1 MLLNTGP
8 FKYNGAHVFYTKN
21 VKKHKLHKIEE
32 LLKLGILSNEVVLA
46 GGSLQT
52 LINDDITINDYDIFF
67 VSDNPNRMNEN
78 VTIVSKKLE
87 DQGYEC
93 VFECPAGELRT
104 FKKDGMKIQLIKKSP
119 YIDMESLISS
129 FDFTACMAAYNGT
142 EFLFAYSFIKAS
154 KYLKLDV
161 NYISY
166 PVSSLRRL
174 LKYQKKGFYATNAC
188 LRSLVEHVH
197 TIRLSETNMS
207 YYFD

>member
-8 FKYNGAHVFYTKN
+8 FKYNGAPAFYTKN
-21 VKKHKLHKIEE
+21 VNKRKLHKIEE
-32 LLKLGILSNEVVLA
+32 LLKLDILSHEVVLA

-67 VSDNPNRMNEN
+67 VTYGSNSMNEK
-78 VTIVSKKLE
+78 VAIVSKKLE

-93 VFECPAGELRT
+93 VFDCPAGELRT
-104 FKKDGMKIQLIKKSP
+104 FKKDGVKIQLIKKTP
-119 YIDMESLISS
+119 YIDMEALISS

-154 KYLKLDV
+154 KYLTLDV

-188 LRSLVEHVH
+188 LRSLVIHVH
-197 TIRLSETNMS
+197 SINLTEANMS